1 MQPGDAIATIIKR
14 ILTLEPEHALK
25 IIGYILFQDFG
36 HTELIRLA
44 FCPALHY
51 KSSPRNEFLDFSRN
65 PYPLYPSLTRNTLGY
80 YPNFH
85 DGSSQQQQWSNHF
98 PIPRFW
104 VPGYQFPPGGLALP
118 PSVFGPPS
126 ERISPNQQQRMIA
139 THGSPVSNIQGSGQ
153 FGIEGGFGSPSE
165 QQRMIAPQFMGDFGS
180 RMSNRQGS
188 RQFGVQGRQERR
200 YPPASH
206 QIFLTFPP
214 ESSFTD
220 QHVSTYFGNFGPV
233 LSVRIPNQKE
243 RVYGFVS
250 FANAETVTTILDQEN
265 PHLIG
270 ESPVNVAAAATTAGV
285 GWREPFSVGNGPK
298 GAMSRPRRFRNETHE
313 MLQRNT
319 EQADPQQAIEVEDQ
333 IRRLSNLQLPG
344 MENKSIHHHQPS
356 PSIGSHAHFPSQVR
370 EGGSGTGEKDLE
382 QVETNNEEHQGQEKS
397 LENTLPDSSF
407 GSTKESGETRQT
419 ESDIEETKKAS
430 LDQSA

>member
-25 IIGYILFQDFG
+25 IIGYILFQDFE

-65 PYPLYPSLTRNTLGY
+65 PYPLYPSLTGNTLGY

-139 THGSPVSNIQGSGQ
+139 AHGSPVSNIQGSGQ

-180 RMSNRQGS
+180 RMSN
-188 RQFGVQGRQERR
+188 
-200 YPPASH
+200 
-206 QIFLTFPP
+206 
-214 ESSFTD
+214 SSFTD

-270 ESPVNVAAAATTAGV
+270 ESPVNIRPYQKKETIPPKWQRQQLQQVLV
-285 GWREPFSVGNGPK
+285 GENLFLSGMDPNERCRVG
-298 GAMSRPRRFRNETHE
+298 PRRFRNETHE

-382 QVETNNEEHQGQEKS
+382 QVETSNEEHQGQEKS

>member
-65 PYPLYPSLTRNTLGY
+65 PYPLYPSLTGNTLGY

-104 VPGYQFPPGGLALP
+104 VPDYQFPPGGLALP

-180 RMSNRQGS
+180 RMSN
-188 RQFGVQGRQERR
+188 
-200 YPPASH
+200 
-206 QIFLTFPP
+206 I
-214 ESSFTD
+214 
-220 QHVSTYFGNFGPV
+220 NFGPV

-243 RVYGFVS
+243 QVYGFVS

-270 ESPVNVAAAATTAGV
+270 ESPVNVTAAATTAGV

-382 QVETNNEEHQGQEKS
+382 QVETSNEEHQGQEKS

>member
-65 PYPLYPSLTRNTLGY
+65 PYPLYPSLTGNTLGY

-180 RMSNRQGS
+180 RMSN
-188 RQFGVQGRQERR
+188 
-200 YPPASH
+200 
-206 QIFLTFPP
+206 I
-214 ESSFTD
+214 SFTD

-243 RVYGFVS
+243 QVYGFVS

-270 ESPVNVAAAATTAGV
+270 ESPVNRQQLQQVLV
-285 GWREPFSVGNGPK
+285 GENLFLSGMDPKERCRVG
-298 GAMSRPRRFRNETHE
+298 PRRFRNETHE

-382 QVETNNEEHQGQEKS
+382 QVETSNEEHQGQEKS